1 MNIFGILTMI
11 GGLAMFLYGMSVM
24 GGGLEKMSGGK
35 LERILESL
43 TSNPF
48 KAVLLG
54 AGVTAVIQSSSAT
67 TVMVVGF
74 VNSGIMKL
82 SQAIGIIMGA
92 NIGTTITSWL
102 LSLTGIE
109 SSNFLI
115 SMLKPSSFSP
125 ILALIGIIMYMSGKD
140 KKKDIGEILLG
151 FAILMFGMETMSDAV
166 KPLADVPEFTDILT
180 MFNNPVFGVLA
191 GALLTAVI
199 QSSSASVGI
208 LQALSVT
215 GAFTYGSV
223 IPIILGQNIGTCVT
237 AMISAIGA
245 NRGAK
250 RTAFVHLY
258 FNIIGTLLFL
268 TVFYIGNAIFR
279 FEFVGETV
287 GIAGIALI
295 HSIFNVFTTVV
306 LFPFIHGLEKLA
318 YLTIPESD
326 EEKSAKE
333 DVFAILD
340 ERFVSSPAFAIE
352 QCKTLVNQ
360 MAEITKNSFIEAME
374 CIKEPSDQKFA
385 EVIAK
390 ENRVDVYDDKISAY
404 LTKLNSGDLS
414 YTDSLR
420 VTSLL
425 HCLTDFERISD
436 HAVNVVECVQQMQ
449 KEDRFPEF
457 YERLQALKVSVI
469 PCVKNGIFLKKVQT
483 FNNSIGSLE
492 QGGNLIVQEQWLEKP
507 EWLIYVL
514 LDCEESEKLAEML
527 EKKQSIYIPYLGKN
541 DHSADILEV
550 ERVEVETTDP
560 AGQRIDSLFPEESFL
575 MDELE
580 AYSFKYR
587 ETLPVGLKEETNQ
600 YEYRKFA
607 FSDEIVE
614 EAKQTVFQVQ
624 GKNIIFY

>member
-1 MNIFGILTMI
+1 MSIFGILTMI

-35 LERILESL
+35 LERILEGL
-43 TSNPF
+43 TSNPL

-92 NIGTTITSWL
+92 NIGTTVTSWL

-109 SSNFLI
+109 SSNFLLQ
-115 SMLKPSSFSP
+115 MLKPSSFSP
-125 ILALIGIIMYMSGKD
+125 VLAAIGIIMYMSGKD

-166 KPLADVPEFTDILT
+166 KPLADVPEFTSMLT
-180 MFNNPVFGVLA
+180 MFNNPVFGVFA
-191 GALLTAVI
+191 GALLTAII

-258 FNIIGTLLFL
+258 FNLIGTVLFL
-268 TVFYIGNAIFR
+268 TLFYIGNAIFS
-279 FEFVGETV
+279 FEFVGEVV
-287 GIAGIALI
+287 GVAGIALV

-318 YLTIPESD
+318 YLTIPESE

-340 ERFVSSPAFAIE
+340 DRFVNSPAFAIE

-360 MAEITKNSFIEAME
+360 MAEITKKSFTEAMACTRDFSE
-374 CIKEPSDQKFA
+374 EKMED
-385 EVIAK
+385 VIRM
-390 ENRVDVYDDKISAY
+390 ENRVDIYEDKISAY
-404 LTKLNSGDLS
+404 LTRLNSGDLS
-414 YTDSLR
+414 YADSLR

-436 HAVNVVECVQQMQ
+436 HAVNVVECVQQVKKDNAAFSKKAEEEMTVYANAVTDIL
-449 KEDRFPEF
+449 DRTTRAFVNTDIALAKSVEPLEEVIDILNKTVKKHHMKRLRKGKCTIELGLVLSDLAMN
-457 YERLQALKVSVI
+457 YERVSDHCSNIAVYMMQLNDTALEEHS
-469 PCVKNGIFLKKVQT
+469 FT
-483 FNNSIGSLE
+483 E
-492 QGGNLIVQEQWLEKP
+492 QMDEKESAEFEKLEKTF
-507 EWLIYVL
+507 
-514 LDCEESEKLAEML
+514 EE
-527 EKKQSIYIPYLGKN
+527 
-541 DHSADILEV
+541 
-550 ERVEVETTDP
+550 
-560 AGQRIDSLFPEESFL
+560 
-575 MDELE
+575 
-580 AYSFKYR
+580 KYKI
-587 ETLPVGLKEETNQ
+587 E
-600 YEYRKFA
+600 
-607 FSDEIVE
+607 
-614 EAKQTVFQVQ
+614 
-624 GKNIIFY
+624 